1 MNKKLLLTSAA
12 ILSMS
17 AIAAP
22 TVVSAATNDATIIS
36 GPQVKSDKTVDSSI
50 NSLTSAKQKVIIQ
63 GASSNVTTDTQQA
76 FLNSAVPMAQKA
88 SAEYNVYTSVM
99 LAQAILESNWGT
111 SDKAV
116 QGHNLFG
123 IKGDYNGQSVYLP
136 TKEWSTSQGWYAIT
150 AAFRSYPTYYES
162 FADNGNKLR
171 NGVAWDSSYYKGTW
185 KENAA
190 SYKDATA
197 WLQGRYATA
206 PTYAASLNNVIET
219 YNLTQYDTNNTD
231 TSTTQ
236 PPVTNENGDQI
247 TTKSGVV
254 HVTSKSAIAHLY
266 STDHVKSSVRALA
279 PDTYWQYDRVA
290 VHSDGST
297 WYRVSTDEWV
307 SANDA
312 ALS

>member
-123 IKGDYNGQSVYLP
+123 SKVITMANQFTYLP
-136 TKEWSTSQGWYAIT
+136 K
-150 AAFRSYPTYYES
+150 
-162 FADNGNKLR
+162 
-171 NGVAWDSSYYKGTW
+171 NGVLLKVGM
-185 KENAA
+185 
-190 SYKDATA
+190 
-197 WLQGRYATA
+197 Q
-206 PTYAASLNNVIET
+206 
-219 YNLTQYDTNNTD
+219 
-231 TSTTQ
+231 
-236 PPVTNENGDQI
+236 
-247 TTKSGVV
+247 
-254 HVTSKSAIAHLY
+254 
-266 STDHVKSSVRALA
+266 
-279 PDTYWQYDRVA
+279 
-290 VHSDGST
+290 
-297 WYRVSTDEWV
+297 
-307 SANDA
+307 
-312 ALS
+312 